1 MELLSKES
9 FLQITV
15 SEGSLVDII
24 LQTLS
29 VSFKDVLDESTSR
42 SELSVCFKSM
52 SVKMYLIDVRFSTWF
67 RTFSSKSLLLIG
79 VVELSDKREVEFL
92 NFALIFSLD
101 TSSGMGSDMMLLEFV
116 LFTFAMLLLLPDP
129 DETKLLPSSFVVFD
143 LRLDLNFFSEEYDVL
158 CFKLIDRL
166 DEDRLLFMD
175 MRRSPPVDVFAV
187 EIEFSLENSDLW
199 KSLNDVLLR
208 IVGMEEVGEFGPLEE
223 AMDAFLLWLIVSE
236 ECPDI
241 MLTFRDCVETDFGN
255 SEDDD
260 DGDDDFFQNFHFPE
274 SELAE
279 PLVAVVFVA
288 VVDCEYIEF
297 LCDENCI
304 DRLFLSCELC
314 GWLWWLADVCT
325 LTGFKGARKA
335 EEDEEVLAVRALA
348 EGIIIDLVFCFGSG
362 TLITGTFSLFALG
375 TSLSLMDI
383 LLNSCLREA
392 PVDDRFMDDEREL
405 LLLGMLS
412 SDKSCDVLPEC

>member
-1 MELLSKES
+1 MLSKES

-67 RTFSSKSLLLIG
+67 RIFSSKSLLLIG
-79 VVELSDKREVEFL
+79 VVELSDRREVEFL
-92 NFALIFSLD
+92 NLALIFSLD
-101 TSSGMGSDMMLLEFV
+101 TSSGMGNDMMLLEFV

-208 IVGMEEVGEFGPLEE
+208 IVGIEEVGELGPLEE

-241 MLTFRDCVETDFGN
+241 MLTFSDCVETDFGN

-260 DGDDDFFQNFHFPE
+260 DGDEDFFQNFHFPE

-314 GWLWWLADVCT
+314 VWLWWLADVCT

-348 EGIIIDLVFCFGSG
+348 EGIIIDLLFCFGSG

-383 LLNSCLREA
+383 LLNSCLSEA